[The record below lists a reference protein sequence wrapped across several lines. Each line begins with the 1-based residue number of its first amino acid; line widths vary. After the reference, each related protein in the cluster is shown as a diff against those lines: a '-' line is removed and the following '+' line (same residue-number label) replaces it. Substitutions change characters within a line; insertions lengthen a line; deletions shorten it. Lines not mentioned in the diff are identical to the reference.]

1 MLSGVKIMFTVF
13 FATHV
18 ICIILIVLCC
28 IVIIQE
34 KSSVNEKIMGLLGVC
49 ILFDMVGYLF
59 EMFAKSEE
67 AALICVKFQLFSLLA
82 LNTFLVILI
91 NKLCNVKNKY
101 PILFILLSID
111 FVFGVFFLG
120 YRFELV
126 YHDISFVSDG
136 LFPHLVMHEGI
147 VFNLNCAFNI
157 FLILYQ
163 IVTIIKYVV
172 RDKRKVNR
180 EIIFFLFMYILP
192 CLAVIYKFTSWS
204 EKYTYTPFSIT
215 LALGYGILTLIIFRF
230 RLFDSVQTAKE
241 DIINGIEDG
250 FIVVDVRRNFL
261 FANEVAYDLLP
272 ELSMPE
278 MVDNIVNRV
287 YRSNKKI
294 LDIGA
299 KQFQVVVKP
308 FYDRKMLK
316 GYHLWLYDKTEE
328 NKYNKNLIELK
339 EQAERANQAKT
350 MFLANMSHE
359 IRTPVNAIM
368 GSTEMILRERDKSE
382 RIEELAFSIKN
393 ASVILISIITD
404 ILDFSKIEAGKMNA
418 ADVEY
423 EPGFLL
429 KDVSESVREKL
440 AEKNIALNVNVTETL
455 PKVLKGDSVHVR
467 QIFTNILNNAVK
479 YTQEGS
485 VTLNV
490 DWNLQGGMALIRA
503 SVVDTGVG
511 IPEESL
517 SSIFDSFQRADMIK
531 NRTIEGTGLGLAI
544 SKKLVESMGGSISVK
559 SKYGEGSTFSFYFF
573 QSVVD
578 YAPTGDIRLI
588 KNPTKM
594 GDSNESFIAPMA
606 KVLAVDDNSTNIKV
620 IQGIL
625 SMYQIRV
632 DTAMSGAEALEKVAK
647 NHYHLILMD
656 QMMPIMDG
664 IETADRIRKLPQKDK
679 KNVPIIALTANAIRG
694 SREMFLEK
702 GFQDYIS
709 KPMDI
714 NLLEKV
720 LMKYLPDEFIHFVD
734 REDPSY
740 KISKNILIA
749 GVDTQIGIKNY
760 NNSVSRYIQ
769 VLKFLYDDGEEQI
782 ARMEEM
788 VEKEAYDDYTFE
800 THALKG
806 LALGIGAMNLS
817 EKAKNQELAV
827 RNQNYEKVKR
837 EAHALFDE
845 YRVILANIKFVLLE
859 NGIDLNKEIE
869 VSRGTITKE
878 EEEKELNSLKNSLEM
893 LEQTE
898 SEKKIDNL
906 LRTMTTEEKREKYK
920 KMKCAIKEFDYD
932 EAIIL
937 VDEILKSDKD

>member
-1 MLSGVKIMFTVF
+1 MFTVF
-13 FATHV
+13 LAVHITG
-18 ICIILIVLCC
+18 IIINTLCC
-28 IVIIQE
+28 ILIIRE
-34 KSSVNEKIMGLLGVC
+34 KSSINEKIMGLTGIC

-59 EMFAKSEE
+59 EMISQSEE
-67 AALICVKFQLFSLLA
+67 AAIVSVKIQLFALIA
-82 LNTFLVILI
+82 LNTFLVALVRR
-91 NKLCNVKNKY
+91 LCNVETNF
-101 PILFILLSID
+101 IFIVILLIID
-111 FVFGVFFLG
+111 AVFATFFLG
-120 YRFELV
+120 YRFDLV
-126 YHDISFVSDG
+126 MFEVQFVKDG
-136 LFPHLVMHEGI
+136 IFPHLVYREGI
-147 VFNLNCAFNI
+147 VLNLNCAYNVL
-157 FLILYQ
+157 LILYQ
-163 IVTIIKYVV
+163 IYTIIRHVLKN
-172 RDKRKVNR
+172 KRKVNK
-180 EIIFFLFMYILP
+180 EIIFFLLMYVIP
-192 CLAVIYKFTSWS
+192 AASVIYRFTPAF
-204 EKYTYTPFSIT
+204 EKYTYIPFS
-215 LALGYGILTLIIFRF
+215 LGLVIGLVILTIVVFRF

-241 DIINGIEDG
+241 DIINGIDDG

-261 FANEVAYDLLP
+261 FANDVAYGLLP
-272 ELSMPE
+272 ELAIPG

-287 YRSNKKI
+287 YRSNKKM
-294 LDIGA
+294 LDIGS

-308 FYDRKMLK
+308 FYDKKMLK

-368 GSTEMILRERDKSE
+368 GSTEMILREKDKSE

-429 KDVSESVREKL
+429 KDVTESVREKL

-511 IPEESL
+511 IPEDSL
-517 SSIFDSFQRADMIK
+517 ASIFDSFQRADMIK

-544 SKKLVESMGGSISVK
+544 SKKLVESMGGAITVK

-573 QSVVD
+573 QNVVD

-606 KVLAVDDNSTNIKV
+606 KVLAVDDNATNIKV

-632 DTAMSGAEALEKVAK
+632 DTATSGEEALEKVSK

-679 KNVPIIALTANAIRG
+679 RNVPIIALTANAIRG

-702 GFQDYIS
+702 GFQDYIA

-734 REDPSY
+734 REDSSY

-817 EKAKNQELAV
+817 ERAKSQELAV

-837 EAHALFDE
+837 EARILFDE

-869 VSRGTITKE
+869 VSRGPISKE
-878 EEEKELNSLKNSLEM
+878 EEEKELISLRNSLEL

-898 SEKKIDNL
+898 SEKKVDDL
-906 LRTMTTEEKREKYK
+906 LRTQTTEEKREKYK
-920 KMKCAIKEFDYD
+920 KMKFAIKEFDYD
-932 EAIIL
+932 EAIII
-937 VDEILKSDKD
+937 VDEILKNDKEN